1 MARALRK
8 LVPLTRYIVVVE
20 PDDLICELLE
30 RWLGEAGYEV
40 VVSAKEDEPGTD
52 RAALVIADVSRP
64 DSAAATI
71 AALQAAYA
79 APILALSTRFRRGL
93 GGSIDA
99 AHELGV
105 RNVLPKPFSREE
117 LLGAIDEAIRG
128 PDRP

>member
-1 MARALRK
+1 MACALRK
-8 LVPLTRYIVVVE
+8 LVPLTRHIVIVE